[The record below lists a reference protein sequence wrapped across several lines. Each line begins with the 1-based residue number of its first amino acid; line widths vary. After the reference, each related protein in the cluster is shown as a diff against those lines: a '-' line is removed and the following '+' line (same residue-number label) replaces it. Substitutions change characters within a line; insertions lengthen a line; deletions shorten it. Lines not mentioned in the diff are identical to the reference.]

1 MAQFVNSGAVLLL
14 LLASLA
20 VLASAAPPKPSDWQ
34 LCGEFCA
41 LYVEFEFVGFLY
53 EADEFFFVMY

>member
-1 MAQFVNSGAVLLL
+1 MCGDSSDWGAWKIVKMAQFVNSGAVVLL

-34 LCGEFCA
+34 LCGKF
-41 LYVEFEFVGFLY
+41 
-53 EADEFFFVMY
+53 

>member
-1 MAQFVNSGAVLLL
+1 VPWKFERLGRAFVEMAQFVNSGAAVVF

-34 LCGEFCA
+34 LCGKF
-41 LYVEFEFVGFLY
+41 
-53 EADEFFFVMY
+53 